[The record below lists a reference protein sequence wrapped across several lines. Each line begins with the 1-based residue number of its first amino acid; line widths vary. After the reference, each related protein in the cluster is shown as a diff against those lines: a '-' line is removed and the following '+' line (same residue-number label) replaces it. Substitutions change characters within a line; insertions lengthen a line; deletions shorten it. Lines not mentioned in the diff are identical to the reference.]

1 MSEVTPPCR
10 WGKGTRIVTHVCND
24 IGGRGKGFV
33 LELSRRRPEPE
44 AAYRR
49 WRRERAKNDFGL
61 GAVQYVQVE
70 RHLWIAHMIGQR
82 GTRTGSK
89 GVPVRYEA
97 MDAGLTDIA
106 AKAAELGAS
115 VHMPRIGC
123 GLAGGKWSRGR
134 TTDIRPARGP
144 RHRGDGVRPPGP
156 SRTLRGGGGRV
167 GPRHGPRTPAPGIPP
182 QGGSSRRI
190 GRPVRGRCPRPG
202 AAVGRSAGHGGPW
215 ARATASALPV
225 HPRPAQCGP
234 HRRAARPGRRRRG
247 GPAHLCLGARVRP
260 GVPVGQRVAGQGRH
274 GIPLTGTTW
283 PRGRILDHVSPG
295 NRWGAV

>member
-1 MSEVTPPCR
+1 MPL
-10 WGKGTRIVTHVCND
+10 GKGTRIVTHVCND

-49 WRRERAKNDFGL
+49 WHRERAKNDFGL

-123 GLAGGKWSRGR
+123 GLAGGKWSRVEPLISDR
-134 TTDIRPARGP
+134 LVARGIAVTVYD
-144 RHRGDGVRPPGP
+144 HRDRAVRCEAVV
-156 SRTLRGGGGRV
+156 V
-167 GPRHGPRTPAPGIPP
+167 G
-182 QGGSSRRI
+182 
-190 GRPVRGRCPRPG
+190 
-202 AAVGRSAGHGGPW
+202 
-215 ARATASALPV
+215 
-225 HPRPAQCGP
+225 
-234 HRRAARPGRRRRG
+234 
-247 GPAHLCLGARVRP
+247 
-260 GVPVGQRVAGQGRH
+260 
-274 GIPLTGTTW
+274 
-283 PRGRILDHVSPG
+283 
-295 NRWGAV
+295 